1 MVVSALNLGQLNIGL
16 GVGFSGISIPGMR
29 EQDSLDFNDS
39 QIGLFGKFAIIENVS
54 ILQPKYSHSYISLMC
69 ISDLIFSVALLSI
82 GQVLGCIVSAI
93 TCTYLGRKIAVLLS
107 CMPGLLGWILQVK
120 HNLIASLS
128 TKRQQKLK

>member
-1 MVVSALNLGQLNIGL
+1 MVSALNLGQLNIGL

-54 ILQPKYSHSYISLMC
+54 ILLPKYYISLMC

-128 TKRQQKLK
+128 TKWQHMK